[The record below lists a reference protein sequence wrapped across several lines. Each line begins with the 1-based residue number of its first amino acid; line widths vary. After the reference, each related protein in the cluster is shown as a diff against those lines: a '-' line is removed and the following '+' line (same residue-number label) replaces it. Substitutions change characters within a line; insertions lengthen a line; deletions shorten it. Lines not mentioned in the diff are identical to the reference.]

1 MFGYVRAVPAALSP
15 EDRRRYEGIYCGLC
29 RTLGERYGWTA
40 RMTLN
45 YDFVFLA
52 LLLAP
57 PEEEGNFACM
67 ACPAKPWVKKP
78 CWRMGEAL
86 ALAADESVI
95 LTWWKLRD
103 EVRDGGLFRRL
114 ASRGACLLLRR
125 HYRRAAALRPAFD
138 ALVRDCLEE
147 LHGIEREGLPSL
159 DRPADTFARI
169 LQGAAAQLEPAARGS
184 AIGQILYH
192 VGRWIYL
199 TDAFDD
205 LEEDRARGN
214 YNPLLLRYG
223 PQAREEQEALRE
235 TLHASLGLADTAYAL
250 LDWGA
255 WESLLGHILRT
266 GLPVVEQA
274 VFSGTWK
281 KRNKPRKDNT
291 PPPALPGG
299 GGG

>member
-1 MFGYVRAVPAALSP
+1 MFGYVRAVPAALSQ

-57 PEEEGNFACM
+57 PEEEGDFACM

-147 LHGIEREGLPSL
+147 LYGIEREGLPSL

-299 GGG
+299 EGG

>member
-1 MFGYVRAVPAALSP
+1 MFGYVRAVPAALSQ

-57 PEEEGNFACM
+57 PEEEGDFACM

-103 EVRDGGLFRRL
+103 EVRDSGLFRRL

>member
-15 EDRRRYEGIYCGLC
+15 EDRQRYEGLYCGLC
-29 RTLGERYGWTA
+29 RALGQRYGWTA

-57 PEEEGNFACM
+57 PEEEGTVCIR
-67 ACPAKPWVKKP
+67 CPAKPWVKKT
-78 CWRMGEAL
+78 CWQAGEAL
-86 ALAADESVI
+86 ALAADESII

-103 EVRDGGLFRRL
+103 EIRDGGLFRRL
-114 ASRGACLLLRR
+114 VSRLACLPLRR
-125 HYRRAAALRPAFD
+125 HYRRASAFRPAFD
-138 ALVRDCLEE
+138 ALVQGCLEE
-147 LHGIEREGLPSL
+147 LHEMETQRLPSL

-169 LQGAAAQLEPAARGS
+169 LQGAAAELEPAARGS
-184 AIGQILYH
+184 AAGQILYH

-205 LEEDRARGN
+205 LEEDQARGN

-223 PQAREEQEALRE
+223 PQVQKEPEALRE
-235 TLHASLGLADTAYAL
+235 TLHVSLGLADTAYAL

-266 GLPVVEQA
+266 GLPVVEEA

-281 KRNKPRKDNT
+281 QRNKTRKDNT

-299 GGG
+299 EGG

>member
-29 RTLGERYGWTA
+29 RTLGRRYGWTA

-57 PEEEGNFACM
+57 PEEEGDFVCM
-67 ACPAKPWVKKP
+67 ACPAKPWVKKT

-103 EVRDGGLFRRL
+103 EIRDGGLFRRL
-114 ASRGACLLLRR
+114 LSRGACLLLRR

-147 LHGIEREGLPSL
+147 LHAIESQCLPSL

-169 LQGAAAQLEPAARGS
+169 LQGAAAQLEPAARCS

-223 PQAREEQEALRE
+223 PQAQEEQESLRE
-235 TLHASLGLADTAYAL
+235 TLHVSLGLADTAYAL

-281 KRNKPRKDNT
+281 KRNKTRKDNT

-299 GGG
+299 EGG

>member
-1 MFGYVRAVPAALSP
+1 MFGYVRAVPSALAP
-15 EDRRRYEGIYCGLC
+15 EDQRRYEGIYCGLC
-29 RTLGERYGWTA
+29 RTLGERYGWSA

-57 PEEEGNFACM
+57 PEEEGDFLCC
-67 ACPAKPWVKKP
+67 ACPAKPWMKKT
-78 CWRMGEAL
+78 CWQTGEAL
-86 ALAADESVI
+86 ALAADESII
-95 LTWWKLRD
+95 LTWWKLQD
-103 EVRDGGLFRRL
+103 EIRDGGWLRRQG
-114 ASRGACLLLRR
+114 SRGACLLLRR

-138 ALVRDCLEE
+138 RLVRDCLEE
-147 LHGIEREGLPSL
+147 LHSLEAEQVPSL

-169 LQGAAAQLEPAARGS
+169 LQGAAAELQPAARCSG
-184 AIGQILYH
+184 IGQILYH

-223 PQAREEQEALRE
+223 PQAQESQEALRD
-235 TLHASLGLADTAYAL
+235 TLHVSLGLADTAYAL

-266 GLPVVEQA
+266 GLPVVEEA
-274 VFSGTWK
+274 VFRGTWK
-281 KRNKPRKDNT
+281 KRNKTRKDNT
-291 PPPALPGG
+291 PPPA
-299 GGG
+299 